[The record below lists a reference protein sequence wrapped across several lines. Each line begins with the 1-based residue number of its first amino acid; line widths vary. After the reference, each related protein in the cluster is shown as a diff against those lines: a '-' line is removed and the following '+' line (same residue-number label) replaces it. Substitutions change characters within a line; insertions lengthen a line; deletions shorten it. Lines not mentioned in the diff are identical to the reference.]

1 MLNFTRKN
9 QYGFS
14 DLCEIVRLLRSEDG
28 CPWDR
33 VQTHQSIRRNFVE
46 EAYEACEG
54 FDRDDPK
61 LMCEE
66 LGDVLL
72 QVLFHADI
80 ERDAG
85 RFTIDDVCDG
95 VCKKLIFRHPHVFEG
110 GEADW
115 EGLKKL
121 EKGQKTAAETLDA
134 VARSLPALWRGEKLQ
149 IKAAKS
155 GLYAESTS
163 DSLDKLEKEVHALQT
178 AVRDGSGAEDA
189 LGDVLFAAVSAAVQ
203 LQVDPE
209 QALHSACESFIRR
222 FAEVEQRAAQSGCPA
237 GERSL
242 QELHKLW
249 QSVIETQKSKT
260 KEEES

>member
-1 MLNFTRKN
+1 MINFTKKTR
-9 QYGFS
+9 YGFD
-14 DLCEIVRLLRSEDG
+14 DLCQIVRLLRSDDG

-33 VQTHQSIRRNFVE
+33 VQTHESIRRNFLE

-54 FDRDDPK
+54 FDRGDPK

-95 VCKKLIFRHPHVFEG
+95 ICKKLIFRHPHVFSD

-121 EKGQKTAAETLDA
+121 EKGQKTATDTLRA
-134 VARSLPALWRGEKLQ
+134 VARSLPALWRSEKIQ

-155 GLYAESTS
+155 GVCAELTCA
-163 DSLDKLEKEVHALQT
+163 SLDKLEKEVQGLKEAET
-178 AVRDGSGAEDA
+178 GTSGAEEE
-189 LGDVLFAAVSAAVQ
+189 LGDVLFAAVGMARQ
-203 LQVDPE
+203 LQIDPE
-209 QALHSACESFIRR
+209 QALHAACDRFIRR
-222 FAEVEQRAAQSGCPA
+222 FAQAEAQAANAAPS
-237 GERSL
+237 
-242 QELHKLW
+242 
-249 QSVIETQKSKT
+249 
-260 KEEES
+260 EEESSAAATRQPNK